1 MISWADDRGSRVA
14 FDVSSA
20 SHVVSLNLNYQRVV
34 RARCFL
40 YSYSS
45 TSRRFPLAGYT
56 SQELWQDK
64 SWRISPLL
72 QVFEQ
77 RLDVGAYVSS
87 GGHNIGQTLPTE
99 WSNYLLIGGSPVS
112 RTITLANPL
121 DGNFNRYNWNRK
133 TGRNADCPSS
143 CLTLCRIVIQE
154 RAVQFVDVFQIT
166 SRFLAFKC

>member
-1 MISWADDRGSRVA
+1 MHALFFLLIMISWADDRGSCVA

-20 SHVVSLNLNYQRVV
+20 SHVSLSRWIGAVGNTRALDTPFCIDVFSISRIYVCIHIYISRPFKAKVVVSSFYK
-34 RARCFL
+34 
-40 YSYSS
+40 SYNKYLE
-45 TSRRFPLAGYT
+45 RRLG
-56 SQELWQDK
+56 
-64 SWRISPLL
+64 
-72 QVFEQ
+72 
-77 RLDVGAYVSS
+77 VGAYVSS

-143 CLTLCRIVIQE
+143 AWLSVE
-154 RAVQFVDVFQIT
+154 P
-166 SRFLAFKC
+166 